1 MKILVAASALVL
13 LSGCVGT
20 VTQSS
25 APTPAVVT
33 SATTTAPNPTPS
45 VSSTS
50 VSPAPSPSSTL
61 SPDQEAAVRA
71 VNGIREVAIRT
82 AADPSK
88 FTEAQVRADYARFAA
103 RELVQAGVQSYLKV
117 KAKNHRLTGLKEYLI
132 TAVSKVVNT
141 KSARG
146 LEVVVTACIDQRE
159 VVELDASGKVVDTNL
174 PPFFEMT
181 YTVLKTPGVSGWLA
195 YDVQGRVKSC
205 GN

>member
-33 SATTTAPNPTPS
+33 SATTTVPNPTTS

-71 VNGIREVAIRT
+71 VNGIREVAIRV

-88 FTEAQVRADYARFAA
+88 FTEAQVRAEYARFAGGNM
-103 RELVQAGVQSYLKV
+103 LSAGVQSYLKD
-117 KAKNHRLTGLKEYLI
+117 KANNYRTTGLKEYQI
-132 TAVSKVVNT
+132 TAVSKMVDT

-146 LEVVVTACIDQRE
+146 LQIVVTACQDQRE
-159 VVELDASGKVVDTNL
+159 MVVRDAQGKIVDQQF

-195 YDVQGRVKSC
+195 YGVKGRVTAC